1 MMNTPKR
8 IAIIGGSGA
17 GKTTL
22 GKALAECI
30 AGVFIEVDAIQHKP
44 GWEKAS
50 DDEIRTA
57 IETAF
62 NKNERWVIDGI
73 CEGEVGD
80 LVSSQADVIVW
91 LDLPLGVKLF
101 RLFRRSYK
109 RVRTGEELWNGN
121 VETWRNVF
129 WGRDAVLIY
138 PLRTHFRQRRR
149 MLERTDLENV
159 VRLRSTRAVNK
170 WLSKIQDICDA

>member
-1 MMNTPKR
+1 MKIPKR
-8 IAIIGGSGA
+8 IALVGGSGA

-22 GKALAECI
+22 GKALAKCI
-30 AGVFIEVDAIQHKP
+30 QGVFIEVDAIQHKA

-50 DDEIRTA
+50 DNEIHAA
-57 IETAF
+57 IQIAF
-62 NKNERWVIDGI
+62 DGNERWVIDGI
-73 CEGEVGD
+73 CEREVGD

-91 LDLPLGVKLF
+91 LDLPLCVKLV

-121 VETWRNVF
+121 VEMWRNVF
-129 WGRDAVLIY
+129 WGRDAVLMY

-149 MLERTDLENV
+149 MLGRTDLENV

-170 WLSKIQDICDA
+170 WLSKIQDISDA